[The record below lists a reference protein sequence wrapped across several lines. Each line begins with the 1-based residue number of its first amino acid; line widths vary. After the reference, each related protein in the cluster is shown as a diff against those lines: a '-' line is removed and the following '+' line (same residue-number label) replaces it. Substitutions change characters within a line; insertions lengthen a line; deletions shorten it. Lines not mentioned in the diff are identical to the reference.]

1 MIDDDDSFHPFNK
14 PKLNKVKAGDEKLMK
29 SSVNDTSVEK
39 NYAYIEDL
47 SEYFFETEIFIAVV
61 NKRQDIP
68 SNYSI
73 VFNGGD

>member
-1 MIDDDDSFHPFNK
+1 
-14 PKLNKVKAGDEKLMK
+14 MK
-29 SSVNDTSVEK
+29 SAVNDTAVEK